1 MTVNTTITENTA
13 TAVVTG
19 RIDVESSVEL
29 GNALSSIDKDMNLI
43 LDFAD
48 VEYITSSGLR
58 VLLVEKKK
66 HAANSMT
73 IINVSDVVADVFV
86 ITGFDSVLDYT
97 MAEETAA
104 DYLKLSFKDFISTKS
119 RKKNDRVALI
129 TTDGTSEG
137 RRTYTYGE
145 IDKYSSIIAMD
156 LEKQGIK
163 KGTHVGL
170 MGANSVNW
178 VFTFFAIQK
187 LGGLA
192 FFVNFNLNEE
202 ETESII
208 EVGDITHLCMGDTPA
223 ISDKDAFAEKIINK
237 SDCSVTNVFAF
248 GSDIDF
254 SARTEETPA
263 EFHTYVNNDDAAVVI
278 FTSGST
284 GKPKAVMLSAYN
296 IIKSAN
302 VMTDNSRTTSEDS
315 YCLVLPMFHVFGI
328 YGLIGNMVKD
338 APVVIPV
345 NIKTAT
351 VINTIATEKCTMLYS
366 IPTLLFAICASKKF
380 ASEYVSSIKCIF
392 IAGAGVAVAQ
402 LENLKNSFQN
412 AVFMAAYGQSEMA
425 PITITPFDDT
435 VEHVA
440 KSIGVPAE
448 NFEVRIANIET
459 GEECPQGE
467 SGELLAKGYNTMVG
481 YYRLDP
487 EDQPFDDDGWL
498 HTGDLAVVDS
508 DGYISL
514 VGRAKEM
521 IKKGGENI
529 SPVEVAEMVTQFP
542 DVDDVKVVGIDDDFY
557 TEVVGVGVVMKNG
570 VQIDKDELIQFLSE
584 RLAKYK
590 VPTYV
595 FQYDSFPKL
604 ANGKVDSVTLKKEMN
619 EKAVQLNK

>member
-1 MTVNTTITENTA
+1 MTVNTMIKGDTA

-19 RIDVESSVEL
+19 RIDVESSIEL
-29 GNALSSIDKDMNLI
+29 GSALASIDKDMKLV

-73 IINVSDVVADVFV
+73 IINVSDVVAEVFT

-97 MAEETAA
+97 MAEEQAS
-104 DYLKLSFKDFISTKS
+104 DYLKLSFKDFIATKS
-119 RKKNDRVALI
+119 KKKHDRVALI
-129 TTDGTSEG
+129 ATDGTPEG
-137 RRTYTYGE
+137 RRAYTYEE
-145 IDKYSSIIAMD
+145 IDRYSSIIAMD

-202 ETESII
+202 ETENII

-223 ISDKDAFAEKIINK
+223 ISEQKAFAEKIQNNP
-237 SDCSVTNVFAF
+237 DCSVTNVYFF
-248 GSDIDF
+248 GSNLDI
-254 SARTEETPA
+254 SARAGETYG
-263 EFHTYVNNDDAAVVI
+263 EWKTYVNNDDAAVVI

-302 VMTDNSRTTSEDS
+302 VLTDCSNITSDDI
-315 YCLVLPMFHVFGI
+315 YCQVLPMFHVFGI
-328 YGLIGNMVKD
+328 YGLIGNMVTD

-351 VINTIATEKCTMLYS
+351 VIHTIAAEKCTLLYS
-366 IPTLLFAICASKKF
+366 IPTLLFAISASKIF
-380 ASEYVSSIKCIF
+380 EPDLVSSIKCVF

-402 LENLKNSFQN
+402 LKNLKKSFQN

-425 PITITPFDDT
+425 PITITPYDDT
-435 VEHVA
+435 DEHVA
-440 KSIGVPAE
+440 KSIGLPAE
-448 NFEVRIANIET
+448 NFEVRIVNVET
-459 GEECPQGE
+459 GEDCPQGE
-467 SGELLAKGYNTMVG
+467 SGELLSKGYNTMVG

-498 HTGDLAVVDS
+498 HTGDLAVVAS

-542 DVDDVKVVGIDDDFY
+542 DVDDVKVVGIADDFY
-557 TEVVGVGVVMKNG
+557 TEVVGVAVVMKNG
-570 VQIDKDELIQFLSE
+570 VQIDKDALIHFLSGK
-584 RLAKYK
+584 LAKYK

-595 FQYDSFPKL
+595 FQYDTFPKL
-604 ANGKVDSVTLKKEMN
+604 ANGKVDAVTLKKEMN
-619 EKAVQLNK
+619 EKALQLTK

>member
-1 MTVNTTITENTA
+1 
-13 TAVVTG
+13 
-19 RIDVESSVEL
+19 
-29 GNALSSIDKDMNLI
+29 
-43 LDFAD
+43 
-48 VEYITSSGLR
+48 
-58 VLLVEKKK
+58 
-66 HAANSMT
+66 
-73 IINVSDVVADVFV
+73 
-86 ITGFDSVLDYT
+86 
-97 MAEETAA
+97 
-104 DYLKLSFKDFISTKS
+104 
-119 RKKNDRVALI
+119 
-129 TTDGTSEG
+129 
-137 RRTYTYGE
+137 
-145 IDKYSSIIAMD
+145 
-156 LEKQGIK
+156 
-163 KGTHVGL
+163 
-170 MGANSVNW
+170 
-178 VFTFFAIQK
+178 
-187 LGGLA
+187 
-192 FFVNFNLNEE
+192 
-202 ETESII
+202 
-208 EVGDITHLCMGDTPA
+208 
-223 ISDKDAFAEKIINK
+223 
-237 SDCSVTNVFAF
+237 
-248 GSDIDF
+248 
-254 SARTEETPA
+254 
-263 EFHTYVNNDDAAVVI
+263 
-278 FTSGST
+278 
-284 GKPKAVMLSAYN
+284 
-296 IIKSAN
+296 
-302 VMTDNSRTTSEDS
+302 
-315 YCLVLPMFHVFGI
+315 
-328 YGLIGNMVKD
+328 MVKD

-351 VINTIATEKCTMLYS
+351 VINTIATEKCTTLYS

-380 ASEYVSSIKCIF
+380 APEYVSSIKCIF
-392 IAGAGVAVAQ
+392 IAGAGVAVTQ

-440 KSIGVPAE
+440 KSIGIPAE

-595 FQYDSFPKL
+595 FQYDVFPKL

-619 EKAVQLNK
+619 EKAVQLKQ